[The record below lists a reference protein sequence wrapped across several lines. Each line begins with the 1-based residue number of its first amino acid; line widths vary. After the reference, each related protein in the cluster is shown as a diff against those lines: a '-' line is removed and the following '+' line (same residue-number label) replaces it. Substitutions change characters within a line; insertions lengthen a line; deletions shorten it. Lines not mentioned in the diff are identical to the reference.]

1 MKMVNLAFR
10 GIGRYRVAGIPGI
23 RPVPFFITWIRV
35 DIRSKF
41 LEC

>member
-1 MKMVNLAFR
+1 MVNRAFR

-23 RPVPFFITWIRV
+23 RPVPFFIKWILI

-41 LEC
+41 PGY